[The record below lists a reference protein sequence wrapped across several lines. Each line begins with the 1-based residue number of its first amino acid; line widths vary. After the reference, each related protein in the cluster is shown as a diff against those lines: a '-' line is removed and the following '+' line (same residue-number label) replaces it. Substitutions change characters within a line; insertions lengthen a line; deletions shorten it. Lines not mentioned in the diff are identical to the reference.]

1 MYVELLV
8 LEHDFFVSF
17 SVRYPD
23 TKPNSS
29 RDVLN
34 CMRENYQFRFLSN
47 FGKVAVILSIIQA
60 TSSSAERSFSVL
72 QKLKTYLESSSY
84 QGCKISHLTATEQKL
99 KK

>member
-1 MYVELLV
+1 MYFELLV

-60 TSSSAERSFSVL
+60 TSSAERSFSVL